1 MKHTPTYN
9 NLLKIK
15 QEMDINAKKMT
26 KQALVPLY
34 ASQAADFVDKF
45 FAFSD
50 TYETHNEPEH
60 SHINKLQP
68 KYGKLRTI
76 I

>member
-1 MKHTPTYN
+1 MLFCMKNTPTYN

-50 TYETHNEPEH
+50 TY
-60 SHINKLQP
+60 
-68 KYGKLRTI
+68 
-76 I
+76 